1 MFTLLETPLQSDDRY
16 REIFARSPLG
26 VALLDEH
33 GLFAEVNPA
42 MCQLLGRPAAELR
55 GRALREFAHPED
67 LTEPDLSSQLE
78 ARYLNPDGEV
88 RWAWS
93 TATAIPGPAGELWTL
108 LHVQD
113 VTDHEAAELALRESA
128 AKLAALASLARCVQM
143 GQDPRPVAVAAAR
156 SLAGAS
162 TVAMVELSTD
172 ILVVTACDGTDLTG
186 VRLPLSG
193 SSAAAEVWRSGAE
206 HLQSDAG
213 EEPPLEPAIRAL
225 EDTISTLW
233 EPVIVEGSVIAL
245 LVVTWERRVPG
256 LTEEAVQQVREVAA
270 ETAMALHATH
280 LRAKLECAAST
291 DPLTGSLNR
300 RAWDTQLLELMAHA
314 RSSGQ
319 PLTVALVD
327 FDHFKAFNDTFGHTA
342 GDEVLRAFAAE
353 ASATLRGGD
362 VFARWGGE
370 EFVLALPDCTPVQ
383 VERILQRVQ
392 ASVPTGCTCSI
403 GATTWNPDEP
413 ITTTVSRADAALYD
427 AKRVGR
433 DRRVTR

>member
-1 MFTLLETPLQSDDRY
+1 
-16 REIFARSPLG
+16 
-26 VALLDEH
+26 
-33 GLFAEVNPA
+33 
-42 MCQLLGRPAAELR
+42 
-55 GRALREFAHPED
+55 
-67 LTEPDLSSQLE
+67 
-78 ARYLNPDGEV
+78 
-88 RWAWS
+88 
-93 TATAIPGPAGELWTL
+93 
-108 LHVQD
+108 
-113 VTDHEAAELALRESA
+113 
-128 AKLAALASLARCVQM
+128 
-143 GQDPRPVAVAAAR
+143 
-156 SLAGAS
+156 
-162 TVAMVELSTD
+162 
-172 ILVVTACDGTDLTG
+172 
-186 VRLPLSG
+186 LSG

-314 RSSGQ
+314 RSSRQ

-353 ASATLRGGD
+353 ASVTLRGGD